1 MCQVPSKSHEDSRP
15 WSQYAL
21 HTCRLWTRLFQT
33 LFVSPTLID
42 EMAKVLAVIFRC
54 LVNGVVKAFPIAQ
67 IERGNQA

>member
-1 MCQVPSKSHEDSRP
+1 M
-15 WSQYAL
+15 
-21 HTCRLWTRLFQT
+21 RLFQT

-54 LVNGVVKAFPIAQ
+54 LVSGVVKAFPIAQ